1 MQCSFYLSKQQK
13 EYVVRCV
20 GNKKHQF
27 FLKMMLLTFSF
38 FLSIS
43 NLAYGDSTD
52 QQKKLYKT
60 VFVIEEALSDQGV
73 GWLVKTPMKA
83 LQFLQKKAPNM
94 LVEMLHEYSF
104 KTTHKHLGENDNIRK
119 TFFSSIP
126 GLKEVIAIYSGK
138 ERVPET
144 AEKNPLFI
152 TLSGMLKHL
161 EDKSKT
167 EDPQF
172 QALLKTLNTPMDTTK
187 WYIYDG
193 GTADEAINNVAME
206 FYHTVKRWGNSVRN
220 MFSGKKSNHAEIN
233 INALFERCFQDLYL
247 MDQKLPDSVKKRYI
261 VTLQMKSPVSDKS
274 NDVEGDETH
283 SVEDNRTYRG
293 ASSKSLSKAMGILF
307 GVLTAGQYIG
317 AGAAMT
323 IPPSLVPGPATY
335 TGTSSCLS
343 SGGHCIPVGNAN
355 ITSLMT
361 NNLKGN
367 FVAVEDIDGNTIL
380 QNSNTTAAAVPGEF
394 SGTFSTGVYSLNG
407 FPVNGTIPFLESVNN
422 SHIECNVPIKN
433 GTSPGNVQP
442 LLTRRALH
450 ANKVEATL
458 QWPEI
463 SADVHHT
470 PPVTGSIEGNH
481 NKFIVKNK
489 LLRRAGTLYWAYNLQ
504 QKDTGII
511 ATEVSGDHNHLE
523 YQGEVR
529 IFKTVNNDV
538 PGNIAKT
545 ISGIDNKL
553 IQKGPFE
560 INEVLNGDK
569 IALTRNR
576 FDNSIDSFGL
586 LELYVPVK
594 GTNTSQWGTVC
605 SEGFSHQNSI
615 VACRYLGFD
624 TGYQND
630 TDYEY
635 SEQHVLLSNVR
646 CIGNET
652 SLLQCPHNFTNE
664 HNCNQPPVEIRCT
677 REKNYNNNTV
687 LYAGILGRAPESIA
701 NIPVAFLDRAGYLDF
716 GLLSKNNSVDSTK
729 PNDWRTAQQHLC
741 VSEKCDISCHYV
753 NEQFHSVINN
763 GNKTYLVTRQHYP
776 AVMFF
781 PFLNASKGEAEGL
794 IRITDIS
801 QPGAN
806 GTVQLHQPPADNPY
820 LGARN
825 LSDPSVYTPSV
836 SKIVINNTLLSL
848 HRRPAFFKFSNLNV
862 LEPNDE
868 ASGVQLSE
876 VSLDGTN
883 STYNSISYDFP
894 GENALLLNENA
905 VFTYNE
911 TDHTI
916 IQRSLNNNGQHYT
929 IGDADVTY
937 QLPPEPLIATGTDGN
952 FMYVVTKEQ
961 DSGNFTTSK
970 NLIFSRYNLKNNEKD
985 VSWNRLVQ
993 PNDLFEEAGDYQL
1006 SFVGDEI
1013 RLLRRYELF
1022 SLDGVP
1028 YSLQIPQGGGC
1039 SEIHKGQAL
1048 QVSVEKT
1055 NSHVTLHP
1063 ALSSAST
1070 PIPTSNAIFTGVVA
1084 GVLGT
1089 VIVLQGILAVV
1100 GICKMACEA
1109 KKRNH
1114 YTDLNNEYP

>member
-1 MQCSFYLSKQQK
+1 M
-13 EYVVRCV
+13 
-20 GNKKHQF
+20 N
-27 FLKMMLLTFSF
+27 
-38 FLSIS
+38 
-43 NLAYGDSTD
+43 NLAYGANTD
-52 QQKKLYKT
+52 QQKKLYET
-60 VFVIEEALSDQGV
+60 VFVTEEALSDQGV
-73 GWLVKTPMKA
+73 GRLVKTPMEA
-83 LQFLQKKAPNM
+83 LQFLQEKAPNM

-104 KTTHKHLGENDNIRK
+104 KATHKHLGENDNIRK

-138 ERVPET
+138 ERTPET
-144 AEKNPLFI
+144 AGKNPLFI
-152 TLSGMLKHL
+152 TLSGMLEHL
-161 EDKSKT
+161 EKMSQVK
-167 EDPQF
+167 DPEF
-172 QALLKTLNTPMDTTK
+172 GVLLKMLNTSIDTTK

-193 GTADEAINNVAME
+193 GTTDEAINNVAME

-220 MFSGKKSNHAEIN
+220 MFSDKKKNQAEIN
-233 INALFERCFQDLYL
+233 INALFEKCFQDLYL

-261 VTLQMKSPVSDKS
+261 VSLGMKSPASDKS
-274 NDVEGDETH
+274 DDVEDD
-283 SVEDNRTYRG
+283 SIKDVRTYSG
-293 ASSKSLSKAMGILF
+293 VSNKSLSKAMGVLF
-307 GVLTAGQYIG
+307 GVLTVGQYIG

-335 TGTSSCLS
+335 AGTSSCLS
-343 SGGHCIPVGNAN
+343 SDGRCIPVGNAN
-355 ITSLMT
+355 ITSLMA
-361 NNLKGN
+361 NNLEGN
-367 FVAVEDIDGNTIL
+367 FVAVENIDGNTIL

-450 ANKVEATL
+450 TNKVETTL
-458 QWPEI
+458 QWPET

-470 PPVTGSIEGNH
+470 PPVAGNIEGNH
-481 NKFIVKNK
+481 NKFIIKNK
-489 LLRRAGTLYWAYNLQ
+489 LLRRAGTLYSAYNLQ

-511 ATEVSGDHNHLE
+511 AAEVSGDHNYLE

-538 PGNIAKT
+538 TGNIAKT

-576 FDNSIDSFGL
+576 FDNSIESFGL

-630 TDYEY
+630 TDHEY
-635 SEQHVLLSNVR
+635 SEQPVLFSNVR

-664 HNCNQPPVEIRCT
+664 YTCTQPPVEIRCT

-801 QPGAN
+801 QSGAN
-806 GTVQLHQPPADNPY
+806 GTIELHQPPADNPY
-820 LGARN
+820 LGTRN

-836 SKIVINNTLLSL
+836 SKVVINNTLLSL
-848 HRRPAFFKFSNLNV
+848 HRRPAFFKFSDLNV

-868 ASGVQLSE
+868 APGVQLSE

-937 QLPPEPLIATGTDGN
+937 QLPPEPLIATGTDGDYI
-952 FMYVVTKEQ
+952 YVVTKEQ
-961 DSGNFTTSK
+961 DSSNFGTNK

-985 VSWNRLVQ
+985 VSWNRSVQ
-993 PNDLFEEAGDYQL
+993 PNELFEESGDYQL

-1013 RLLRRYELF
+1013 QLLGRGELF

-1039 SEIHKGQAL
+1039 SEIRKGQAL
-1048 QVSVEKT
+1048 RISVEKT
-1055 NSHVTLHP
+1055 NSHTTLLHP
-1063 ALSSAST
+1063 TLSSTST
-1070 PIPTSNAIFTGVVA
+1070 PIPASDRVQVGVVA
-1084 GVLGT
+1084 GVVGT
-1089 VIVLQGILAVV
+1089 VIVVAGTIGVV
-1100 GICKMACEA
+1100 GICKMAHDA

-1114 YTDLNNEYP
+1114 YMYDTHKYAEDQMENAGDFADKPEDDEAREHDTGTEL